1 MYSPRTIDKV
11 IITAGSL
18 FFPGIRTRMEA
29 DPGSS
34 ILDLIRLTKIPDR
47 YHSYLTVWLDDMPI
61 PETFWPRVR
70 PRAGHILAIGMAPAG
85 DLTGANG
92 KDTLQLAIPALLALG
107 IQAGALA
114 LGAPLALA
122 GAVTVAGGVIGV
134 WIAQN
139 LIHVPKP
146 YTNPGFSTIVGA
158 RNQVRKYEC
167 VPRVYGRIR
176 YAPPLAA
183 MVQMPVYGQDQYAKL
198 LLTPGFGPLA
208 VSAIRIGNYE
218 ITDANAVDITIE
230 QACHWHDRDRITL
243 FSRDVNEPAPIERQ
257 LDYADSWINTEDRSG
272 AEPPHP
278 NVVSIETQPN
288 STEIAIDFLF
298 PDGLWKENNKEV
310 ESRSVTLGIRY
321 RLKGATGTNSWMPCS
336 SMAIAYEDMRVS
348 DAMAYKDFVNLNA
361 ALTTADATMTGID
374 IGSRTISTSVR
385 SYFLSKLSSVDALI
399 ASNITQGILTTDQ
412 ETESLVTRTKIT
424 SISATLNTA
433 TVVADMTEATASA
446 FNDALSSLVFVI
458 DAVDCL
464 HQIIQARENFPDSD
478 ERTTPANRRMAIY
491 SFGLDWVFPPHPS
504 NTELI
509 SVSAA
514 SAAPLWKSVAWYL
527 PEGQYDI
534 QVRKTSKN
542 KYGDD
547 TIHAVVEL
555 FAYRSTTTEDAVDE
569 SMKQKL
575 AFIAMKIKATDKWN
589 NQIDQITMFCESPLY
604 WHDGSV
610 WRGPALLDDAGYEVS
625 RNPAWQMCDILRG
638 GAAKEPITDDDDLDL
653 VRIREFS
660 DYCNAHKYTCDIV
673 FDKRVSA
680 EEAMMTVCRCG
691 KATPSKTGE
700 GKYTV
705 IIDQP
710 QTIPVALITPR
721 VSSNFVATK
730 NMEERPHALRVKFQN
745 ANKDFQE
752 DEAYV
757 YADGYGIEHGLAE
770 PTVIEDVEM
779 PGVTS
784 PTMIKHLGRYFLA
797 CSQLRP
803 EIFQV
808 DTDFKAIVFERGDQV
823 LLQHDVPLFG
833 RGSARITALEVV
845 GTRTFVTLDEHPT
858 AWAWGAGAS
867 NAIRIQ
873 TAGNLFAYTPC
884 IYDIEVDA
892 DRLYVD
898 EPYPTNWGSIAV
910 GDLIA
915 VGAIGLETVECIVR
929 GISPGPDLTYRV
941 TFLDHAP
948 EVHDADDD
956 IPEYDSHITLPYHP
970 ELARPPRPEVI
981 GISTADSATIR
992 QTDGTKAARILLSI
1006 RLSRGITPI
1015 ERVAAQNVTGVE
1027 VQYQRIA
1034 SGTPVSCLRGPNAID
1049 PWQVM
1054 PVFTRDLSNVYVDP
1068 IEKGWPYNIRV
1079 RSVTRTGIP
1088 SEWFLLLN
1096 IIALGKQARPPD
1108 VTGLRYE
1115 DGVLT
1120 WNTFIS
1126 PDFAGF
1132 EVRMVIGNGNTWG
1145 TAATAHS
1152 GLLYAARF
1160 ECPKID
1166 RVQVEYFV
1174 KAFDT
1179 SGNESHRAA
1188 YLAITIP
1195 ASKEMYDLG
1204 GYLGYAASYTL
1215 DGMEVNGTYGMRGIA
1230 ARSTYMYDGSGEP
1243 FYRGIGTPFY
1253 GTAYG
1258 AGSIITPIVD
1268 AYIDATEESNANVTR
1283 DNTEFIWFRL
1293 TQTSDKWRLL
1303 YRNTAKDLW
1312 PADLDNNLWPD
1323 DMNADFWPDHSANF
1337 EVLMEKPR
1345 TPLHADVSTYGH
1357 QFKFEFPPCDTRPNV
1372 TSLRIVREFRRLEEN
1387 GQGLDVADSGNV
1399 YIPIKLPWQYCDE
1412 CTVALSNDP
1421 DQNVNAVGA
1430 LALTATPNSDTEG
1443 PKVVVYGAGGYPA
1456 DRVEGIIDFHLVGF

>member
-29 DPGSS
+29 EPGGS
-34 ILDLIRLTKIPDR
+34 ILDLIRLAKIPER
-47 YHSYLTVWLDDMPI
+47 YHSYLTVWLDEMPI

-92 KDTLQLAIPALLALG
+92 KDTLQLAIPVMLQFGAM
-107 IQAGALA
+107 AGALA
-114 LGAPLALA
+114 LGAPGILA
-122 GAVTVAGGVIGV
+122 GAASLAGGGIGV

-139 LIHVPKP
+139 LIHVPEP

-183 MVQMPVYGQDQYAKL
+183 MADMPFEGADQYAKL
-198 LLTPGFGPLA
+198 LLTPGHAPLA
-208 VSAIRIGNYE
+208 ISAIRIGD
-218 ITDANAVDITIE
+218 IPIVDAEAVNIQIE
-230 QACHWHDRDRITL
+230 RVCHWHDQDTITL
-243 FSRDVNEPAPIERQ
+243 FSRDVHTIMLEKQ
-257 LDYADSWINTEDRSG
+257 LNYADSWINTEDRSG
-272 AEPPHP
+272 AESPHL
-278 NVVSIETQPN
+278 NVVTAATQEKT
-288 STEIAIDFLF
+288 TEVTIDFLF

-310 ESRSVTLGIRY
+310 ESRTVTLAIRY
-321 RLKGATGTNSWMPCS
+321 RLRGATGSNSWMLYS
-336 SMAIAYEDMRVS
+336 TRELVS
-348 DAMAYKDFVNLNA
+348 PKPKSAWVADPWTYTSLATCNSV
-361 ALTTADATMTGID
+361 LTTADAAMTLID
-374 IGSRTISTSVR
+374 VGSRTVSMTVWT
-385 SYFLSKLSSVDALI
+385 YFLAKLSSVDARLAANI
-399 ASNITQGILTTDQ
+399 AQGFLTSNQ
-412 ETESLVTRTKIT
+412 ETESIT
-424 SISATLNTA
+424 ARVLIASISATLNTA
-433 TVVADMTEATASA
+433 TITADMTESTASD
-446 FNDALSSLVFVI
+446 FNDALSGLTFVLDAI
-458 DAVDCL
+458 DCIEQML
-464 HQIIQARENFPDSD
+464 EARN
-478 ERTTPANRRMAIY
+478 NN
-491 SFGLDWVFPPHPS
+491 LDWDSLPACHRLCMYELGLTLVWPPRPS
-504 NTELI
+504 NTSAI
-509 SVSAA
+509 IVTAA
-514 SAAPLWKSVAWYL
+514 SAAPLPYAVSWYV

-534 QVRKTSKN
+534 QVRKTSADN
-542 KYGDD
+542 YGDQ
-547 TIHAVVEL
+547 TVHAVIEL
-555 FAYRSTTTEDAVDE
+555 FAYRSTSLEAAVSE
-569 SMKQKL
+569 AMKQKL
-575 AFIAMKIKATDKWN
+575 AFVAMKIKATDEWN
-589 NQIDQITMFCESPLY
+589 NQIDQITMLCESPLY
-604 WHDGSV
+604 WHDGLV
-610 WRGPALLDDAGYEVS
+610 WRGPDLLDDAGYEVS

-653 VRIREFS
+653 VRIREFAN
-660 DYCNAHKYTCDIV
+660 YCNTHKYTCDIV

-710 QTIPVALITPR
+710 QTTPVALITPR

-745 ANKDFQE
+745 ANKDYQE

-808 DTDFKAIVFERGDQV
+808 DIDFKAIVFERGDQV

-833 RGSARITALEVV
+833 RGSARITALEVI
-845 GTRTFVTLDEHPT
+845 GARTFVTLDEHPT

-873 TAGNLFAYTPC
+873 TGGNLFAYTPC

-915 VGAIGLETVECIVR
+915 VGAIDLETVECIVR

-981 GISTADSATIR
+981 GISTADSATVR
-992 QTDGTKAARILLSI
+992 QTDGTKAARILLSL
-1006 RLSRGITPI
+1006 RLSRGVTPI

-1027 VQYQRIA
+1027 VQYQRISS
-1034 SGTPVSCLRGPNAID
+1034 SGSTND

-1068 IEKGWPYNIRV
+1068 IEKGKPYNIRV
-1079 RSVTRTGIP
+1079 RSVTRTGVP

-1108 VTGLRYE
+1108 VTSLKYE
-1115 DGVLT
+1115 NGVLT

-1204 GYLGYAASYTL
+1204 GYADCLLFSTL
-1215 DGMEVNGTYGMRGIA
+1215 NGMEAYFTGDGGVRAVSG
-1230 ARSTYMYDGSGEP
+1230 RSTRFYDGSGEP
-1243 FYRGIGTPFY
+1243 LYRAAGTPFY
-1253 GTAYG
+1253 GTLYG
-1258 AGSIITPIVD
+1258 ACSLITPILD
-1268 AYIDATEESNANVTR
+1268 AYTDATEESNANVTH

-1345 TPLHADVSTYGH
+1345 TPLHPDASTYGH
-1357 QFKFEFPPCDTRPNV
+1357 QFKFEFPPCDTRPDM
-1372 TSLRIVREFRRLEEN
+1372 TSLRIVREFRRLEES
-1387 GQGLDVADSGNV
+1387 GQGLAVADSGNV

-1412 CTVALSNDP
+1412 HTVALSNDP